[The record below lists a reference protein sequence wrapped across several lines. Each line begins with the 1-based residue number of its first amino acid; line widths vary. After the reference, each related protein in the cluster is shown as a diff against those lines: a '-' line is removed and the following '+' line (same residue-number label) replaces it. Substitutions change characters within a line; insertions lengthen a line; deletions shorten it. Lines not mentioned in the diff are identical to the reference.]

1 MHYLKISLI
10 ILFLLLSGC
19 EFTSVN
25 GYLAVS
31 SSIQESKERNVFIQE
46 YIVPQNPFIINDSI
60 HIHVKYAWLEHKWR
74 YKGQRGDS
82 TTIEK
87 NGYQLIIRSDT
98 SSLSNYTESWL
109 IGTRTDSN
117 FRFSSSDGIMTD
129 LKGIPEHDTLSW
141 DVQQGRDLSYLSK
154 DEKTMLGRFILIT
167 VK

>member
-10 ILFLLLSGC
+10 ILFFLLSGC
-19 EFTSVN
+19 ESGSVN

-31 SSIQESKERNVFIQE
+31 SSIRESKERNVFIQE
-46 YIVPQNPFIINDSI
+46 YTVPQNPFIINDSI
-60 HIHVKYAWLEHKWR
+60 HIHVKYAWLEHTWR
-74 YKGQRGDS
+74 YKGLQGDS
-82 TTIEK
+82 TKIEK

-117 FRFSSSDGIMTD
+117 FRFSSIDGIMTD

-154 DEKTMLGRFILIT
+154 DEKTMLGHFILIA